1 MANNKIMLVQNAQR
15 QGSLTRRTLED
26 MGYDVIWVGSGVA
39 ALATVKQNPPELI
52 LIDAI
57 LPDIE
62 GIYLCRWLRLSDHRC
77 AVPILLLSDRALTA
91 TELAGPEGGPD
102 DCLKLPFAE
111 QELAVM
117 VSSALNGGAKK
128 SISSKNGSL
137 SADLRVNGDEL
148 VVIDPATGL
157 FSRQQFEAMFSK
169 DFKRA
174 LRFKQALSC
183 MLIDLD
189 GRKIG
194 RSGDEAT
201 LKSIVKLVQHTIRE
215 VDTAAWWSGE
225 VLIILL
231 PNTMHDDAVQA
242 AARVLEAVACHPFT
256 WADCMKVTM
265 NIGVAGL
272 PDPAID
278 TEQKLIEAA
287 AAACKRAGDLMLPS
301 TSGKVK

>member
-1 MANNKIMLVQNAQR
+1 MTNNKIMLVQNVQH
-15 QGSLTRRTLED
+15 QGSITMRTLED
-26 MGYDVIWVGSGVA
+26 AGYDVIWVGSGVA
-39 ALATVKQNPPELI
+39 ALAMVKQEVIELI

-62 GIYLCRWLRLSDHRC
+62 GIYLCRWLRLSDLTK
-77 AVPILLLSDRALTA
+77 ALPIILLTDRASTA
-91 TELAGPEGGPD
+91 AELSGPEGGPD
-102 DCLKLPFAE
+102 DCLKIPCAE
-111 QELAVM
+111 QELAAM
-117 VSSALNGGAKK
+117 VSSALTNGAKK
-128 SISSKNGSL
+128 SIFSKGEPL
-137 SADLRVNGDEL
+137 SAEIPKNAEGV
-148 VVIDPATGL
+148 VVIDPTTGL
-157 FSRQQFEAMFSK
+157 FSRPQFEAMFSK

-174 LRFKQALSC
+174 LRFKQPLSC

-194 RSGDEAT
+194 RNGDEAT

-301 TSGKVK
+301 HRQGT